1 MATPL
6 PILGAAIDADDAAT
20 SGRTGRSVGDA
31 TPADT
36 AHVVLSSVQKSYG
49 EIEAIRDA
57 SFALTTGEFVSV
69 LGPSGCGKS
78 TLLMMIAGLI
88 SPSAGKIAV
97 GGSPVRGPRREIG
110 IVFQSPVVLPWRSI
124 IDNVLFP
131 IEMLKLSRRKFLPR
145 AFELLEMAKIAE
157 FARKLPRELSGGM
170 RQRAAI
176 CRALIHDP
184 TLLLMD
190 EPFSALDAMTR
201 DEMGL
206 ELLRI
211 WQANQKSVLFVT
223 HSIRE
228 AAFLSDRVLVMGRR
242 PASMIAE
249 IRIDTPRPRRL
260 EMMEHPDFNAYV
272 RELRK
277 AIEASHAA

>member
-1 MATPL
+1 
-6 PILGAAIDADDAAT
+6 
-20 SGRTGRSVGDA
+20 
-31 TPADT
+31 
-36 AHVVLSSVQKSYG
+36 
-49 EIEAIRDA
+49 
-57 SFALTTGEFVSV
+57 
-69 LGPSGCGKS
+69 
-78 TLLMMIAGLI
+78 
-88 SPSAGKIAV
+88 
-97 GGSPVRGPRREIG
+97 
-110 IVFQSPVVLPWRSI
+110 
-124 IDNVLFP
+124 
-131 IEMLKLSRRKFLPR
+131 
-145 AFELLEMAKIAE
+145 
-157 FARKLPRELSGGM
+157 M

-211 WQANQKSVLFVT
+211 WQANRKSVLFVT

-249 IRIDTPRPRRL
+249 MRIDTPRPRRP
-260 EMMEHPDFNAYV
+260 EMMEPPDFNAYV
-272 RELRK
+272 RELRTETRAPRPSARARMTPIQK
-277 AIEASHAA
+277 GLLLVALSAPGILRLFGLRPSCTVRKCFL